1 MKKHTICNI
10 FYLLK
15 RYTTSQKLL
24 MVFLASFIQVGCA
37 HFNAR
42 QDYHMN
48 SENKIQ
54 LLNKSVFRAKV
65 IKIMDL
71 SQFSGTCYV
80 TSGDPAFVIEIDSIK
95 CIKDSCSGI
104 LNQANFFAIHSPVLL
119 FALPPERAVGKY
131 FNFELIESELLPKKE
146 KLFSLHVILEM

>member
-1 MKKHTICNI
+1 MKKLSIRNI
-10 FYLLK
+10 FYFFK

-24 MVFLASFIQVGCA
+24 MVFLASFIQLGCA

-48 SENKIQ
+48 SEKKIQ
-54 LLNKSVFRAKV
+54 ILNKSIFRAKV
-65 IKIMDL
+65 NKIIPL
-71 SQFSGTCYV
+71 SQFSGKCYV
-80 TSGDPAFVIEIDSIK
+80 TDGDPAFVIEIDSIK

-131 FNFELIESELLPKKE
+131 FNFELIESELLPKKD
-146 KLFSLHVILEM
+146 KIFHLNVILEM

>member
-1 MKKHTICNI
+1 MKKHTIRNI

-42 QDYHMN
+42 QDDSVN
-48 SENKIQ
+48 SERKIQ
-54 LLNKSVFRAKV
+54 VLNKSIFKAKV
-65 IKIMDL
+65 NKIIPL

-80 TSGDPAFVIEIDSIK
+80 TSIDPEFVIEIDSIK

-104 LNQANFFAIHSPVLL
+104 LNKIKFLAIHSPVKL
-119 FALPPERAVGKY
+119 FALPPEQAVGKY
-131 FNFELIESELLPKKE
+131 FNFELIESELLPDKRKIFD
-146 KLFSLHVILEM
+146 LQVILEM